1 MREKIETIIK
11 QYKIP
16 RSTVSK
22 LSGLHLTTVSG
33 WLNCRFEID
42 SSKVAR
48 IEKTV
53 KRIAQL
59 VDLAAFPVDLKNI
72 PAVENAIAAFE
83 RAFSQCD
90 CEFAS
95 LNAEEIFELRK
106 VILNEIAL
114 RAMAN
119 RMPEGPLAV
128 KS

>member
-1 MREKIETIIK
+1 MREQIETIIK

-48 IEKTV
+48 IESTV
-53 KRIAQL
+53 KKIAQL

-72 PAVENAIAAFE
+72 PAVEKAIAVFECAFRQE
-83 RAFSQCD
+83 DLDFDSITEDEKAMLRQMLLEGILGHAKVARALEATVSQ
-90 CEFAS
+90 
-95 LNAEEIFELRK
+95 
-106 VILNEIAL
+106 
-114 RAMAN
+114 
-119 RMPEGPLAV
+119 
-128 KS
+128 

>member
-42 SSKVAR
+42 GSKIAR
-48 IEKTV
+48 IENTV
-53 KRIAQL
+53 KKIAQL

-72 PAVENAIAAFE
+72 PAIEKAIAVFD
-83 RAFSQCD
+83 RAFQEENLD
-90 CEFAS
+90 FAS
-95 LNAEEIFELRK
+95 ITEDEKAMLRQMLLDG
-106 VILNEIAL
+106 ILGQAKATRVL
-114 RAMAN
+114 Q
-119 RMPEGPLAV
+119 AV
-128 KS
+128 AVPS